1 MNSVTID
8 LYRKILIA
16 LGTFK
21 PLKFVDDENGS
32 VHVLNIKASRTSR
45 AEGKGPALLGLVV
58 M

>member
-8 LYRKILIA
+8 LYRKILST
-16 LGTFK
+16 LGTIK
-21 PLKFVDDENGS
+21 PPKFVENES

-45 AEGKGPALLGLVV
+45 AEEKGPALRGLVV